1 MMSKSVISIVIGLLV
16 NLFIGQYSP
25 SYSQYISKSDNHIHK
40 SLKLSDLDKSKV
52 LFDSTLKSKPLE
64 LEPINSDNI
73 ITEIILGV
81 GFGGAATF
89 LYLVVG
95 IPLFNINIS
104 PGGSSGSRGSSST
117 ALGGLVFLSLL
128 ISVQALATAGGVWTA
143 GTNKKVGANFG
154 LTLLGS
160 FLGVGM
166 EIGGLTL
173 ANSVGSSSDGK
184 TGNDTFAWIIGIT
197 SLLMPTAGA
206 MVGLNTTR
214 YPKKVYDEPK
224 SVLNLNS
231 SGFSLSSPFIYTE
244 TDKTIE
250 KKPITF
256 AKLVTISF

>member
-25 SYSQYISKSDNHIHK
+25 AYSQYISKSDNHIPK
-40 SLKLSDLDKSKV
+40 SLKLSNLDKSKV
-52 LFDSTLKSKPLE
+52 LFDSTLKYKPLE
-64 LEPINSDNI
+64 LEPISSDNI

-89 LYLVVG
+89 LTLVISV
-95 IPLFNINIS
+95 PLFNLRFDVGGG
-104 PGGSSGSRGSSST
+104 GGSNTSSFG
-117 ALGGLVFLSLL
+117 ALAFLSLL

-154 LTLLGS
+154 FTLLGS
-160 FLGVGM
+160 FLGVGL
-166 EIGGLTL
+166 EIGGIAL
-173 ANSVGSSSDGK
+173 ANSVGSSSNGEK
-184 TGNDTFAWIIGIT
+184 GNSTFAWIIGIT

-214 YPKKVYDEPK
+214 YPKRVYEAPK

-231 SGFSLSSPFIYTE
+231 NGMSLSSPFIYTE
-244 TDKTIE
+244 QDKSID
-250 KKPITF
+250 KNPITF
-256 AKLVTISF
+256 AKLVTICF

>member
-1 MMSKSVISIVIGLLV
+1 MFKKLFVSVVIGLLV
-16 NLFIGQYSP
+16 NLFLGQYSP
-25 SYSQYISKSDNHIHK
+25 SYSQYISKSDNHIPK

-52 LFDSTLKSKPLE
+52 LFDSTLKHKPLQ

-89 LYLVVG
+89 LCLVVG
-95 IPLFNINIS
+95 VPLFNIRFD
-104 PGGSSGSRGSSST
+104 PGGGSGSRSSSFGEF
-117 ALGGLVFLSLL
+117 AFVSLL
-128 ISVQALATAGGVWTA
+128 VLVQALATAGGVWTA

-160 FLGVGM
+160 FLGVGL
-166 EIGGLTL
+166 EIGGIAL
-173 ANSVGSSSDGK
+173 ASNVGSDHNGQK
-184 TGNDTFAWIIGIT
+184 GNSTFAWIIGIT

-214 YPKKVYDEPK
+214 YSKRVYEAPK

-231 SGFSLSSPFIYTE
+231 NGMSLSSPFIYTE
-244 TDKTIE
+244 PDKSIDR
-250 KKPITF
+250 KPITF

>member
-1 MMSKSVISIVIGLLV
+1 MLKKSVISFVIGLLV

-25 SYSQYISKSDNHIHK
+25 SFSQYVSKSNNHFPG
-40 SLKLSDLDKSKV
+40 KLRLSEIDKSKS
-52 LFDSTLKSKPLE
+52 LLDSSQKYKPLE
-64 LEPINSDNI
+64 LEPISADNI

-95 IPLFNINIS
+95 VPLFNIHLD
-104 PGGSSGSRGSSST
+104 PGGGGSSGKSS
-117 ALGGLVFLSLL
+117 AFGEIMFMSLL

-143 GTNKKVGANFG
+143 GTNKNVGANFG
-154 LTLLGS
+154 FTLLGS
-160 FLGVGM
+160 FLGVGL
-166 EIGGLTL
+166 EFGGLAL
-173 ANSVGSSSDGK
+173 GNKIGSDSGERKGSR
-184 TGNDTFAWIIGIT
+184 TFGWIITIA

-214 YPKKVYDEPK
+214 YPKRVYDEPK
-224 SVLNLNS
+224 SVLNLNFN
-231 SGFSLSSPFIYTE
+231 GFSFSSPFIYTE
-244 TDKTIE
+244 SDKSID

>member
-154 LTLLGS
+154 FTLLGS
-160 FLGVGM
+160 FLGVGL
-166 EIGGLTL
+166 EIGGLAL
-173 ANSVGSSSDGK
+173 ASNVEKNSKD
-184 TGNDTFAWIIGIT
+184 NTFAWIIGIS

-214 YPKKVYDEPK
+214 YPQKVYDKPK

-244 TDKTIE
+244 QDKSID

-256 AKLVTISF
+256 AKFVTINF